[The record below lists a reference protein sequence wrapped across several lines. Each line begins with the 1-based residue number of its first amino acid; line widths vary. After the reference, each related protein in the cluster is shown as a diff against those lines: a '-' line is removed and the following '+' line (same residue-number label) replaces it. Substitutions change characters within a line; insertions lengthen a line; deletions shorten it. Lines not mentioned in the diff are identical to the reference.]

1 MYKLLMTWNIRPGH
15 EDEYF
20 EFVIREFGPALM
32 KLGIRPTDAWYTQY
46 GDPPHILQGG
56 VVEDL
61 DNLKRILSSEDWRKI
76 KNKLSKYITDY
87 KQKVVHASG
96 GFQL

>member
-1 MYKLLMTWNIRPGH
+1 MFKLLMSWNIRPGH

-20 EFVIREFGPALM
+20 EFVIREFGPGLI
-32 KLGIRPTDAWYTQY
+32 KLGVRPTDSWYTQY
-46 GDPPHILQGG
+46 GDHPQILSGG

-61 DNLKRILSSEDWRKI
+61 EHLKHAIASDEWRELKS
-76 KNKLSKYITDY
+76 KLLTYVTDY
-87 KQKVVHASG
+87 SQKVIRASG

>member
-1 MYKLLMTWNIRPGH
+1 MFKLLMSWNIRPGR

-20 EFVIREFGPALM
+20 EFVIQEFGPGLI
-32 KLGIRPTDAWYTQY
+32 KLGVRPTDSWYTQY
-46 GDPPHILQGG
+46 GDRPQILTGG

-61 DNLKRILSSEDWRKI
+61 EGLQHALASDEWRKL
-76 KNKLSKYITDY
+76 NRKLLTYVTDY
-87 KQKVVHASG
+87 SQKIIRASG

>member
-1 MYKLLMTWNIRPGH
+1 VFKLLMSWNIQPGH

-20 EFVIREFGPALM
+20 EFVVREFGPGL
-32 KLGIRPTDAWYTQY
+32 LEIGIQPTDAWYTYY
-46 GDPPHILQGG
+46 GDHPQILTGG

-61 DNLKRILSSEDWRKI
+61 ENLQHALASDEWRKL
-76 KNKLSKYITDY
+76 KKKLFDY
-87 KQKVVHASG
+87 VIDYNQKIIRASG

>member
-1 MYKLLMTWNIRPGH
+1 MFKLLMSWNIRPGR

-20 EFVIREFGPALM
+20 EFVMREFGPGLI
-32 KLGIRPTDAWYTQY
+32 KLGVRPTDAWYTQY
-46 GDPPHILQGG
+46 GEYPQILQGG

-61 DNLKRILSSEDWRKI
+61 GNLQRVLASDEWLKM
-76 KNKLSKYITDY
+76 KNKLLTYVTDY
-87 KQKVVHASG
+87 SQKIIRASG